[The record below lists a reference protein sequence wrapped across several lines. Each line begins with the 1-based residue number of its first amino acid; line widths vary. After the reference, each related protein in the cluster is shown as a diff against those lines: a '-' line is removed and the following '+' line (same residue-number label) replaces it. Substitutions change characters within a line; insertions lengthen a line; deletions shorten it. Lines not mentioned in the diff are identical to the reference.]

1 MQGKD
6 EKIRLCQLTN
16 PHLVRLKLESSRQKV
31 RRFSKNVGLF
41 PKNVG
46 DFLKNVGV
54 FFKNVG
60 DFFFALAL
68 HLVERRRNDEERL
81 DFQYQFSKAQWL
93 TSHL

>member
-46 DFLKNVGV
+46 DFLKNVGD

-60 DFFFALAL
+60 DFFSPSPCILSKD
-68 HLVERRRNDEERL
+68 VEMMRKGLIFSINSPRL
-81 DFQYQFSKAQWL
+81 NG
-93 TSHL
+93 

>member
-1 MQGKD
+1 MQRKD
-6 EKIRLCQLTN
+6 EKIRLCQLAN
-16 PHLVRLKLESSRQKV
+16 PPLVRLKLESSPQKV

-60 DFFFALAL
+60 DFLSALAL
-68 HLVERRRNDEERL
+68 HLVKDVGMMRKGLIFSTNSPRL
-81 DFQYQFSKAQWL
+81 NG
-93 TSHL
+93 

>member
-16 PHLVRLKLESSRQKV
+16 PHLVRLKLESSPQKV

-60 DFFFALAL
+60 DFLSALAL